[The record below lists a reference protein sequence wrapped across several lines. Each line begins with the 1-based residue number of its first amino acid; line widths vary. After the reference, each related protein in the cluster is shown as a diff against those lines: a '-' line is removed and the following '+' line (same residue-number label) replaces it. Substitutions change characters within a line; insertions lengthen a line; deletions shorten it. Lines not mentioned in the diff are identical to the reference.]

1 MAEGGEDKPVKS
13 VFGQM
18 YLEKFGYEVG
28 QGLGR
33 RKQGIIE
40 PIRVKNSEFCLEL
53 NNNVEVD
60 GCSLQVN
67 HPFYQLMNKKLKEID
82 DHFSAKFHNLY
93 VDFKLKCDDLMEDLR
108 KQIEEVL
115 INPNYNAIAEFST
128 INFVKETSEAKES
141 SDIDFIIFSD
151 DEGAHNDNL
160 VDMNHD
166 EKLANVI
173 NESAEITEMDVTD
186 VDRNVG
192 VLIPVDETET
202 GLNNEINFNESGL
215 VEVPI
220 NSKLSS
226 VPISQGTHL
235 KTVVCIHEFSV
246 NKFDF
251 HAIYSLFIVK
261 HLNMRRVGHH
271 VLKVSVIDINPLDIN
286 VSSVEEDI
294 DIGVNYETEKY
305 EDYVRKEIPDIYSP
319 THKLYVCNISNVVT
333 KDDLKKHF
341 ASKGFCPLL
350 ITLMKSKNQS
360 KQFAYVIMD
369 SETDA
374 IHALTVLHYSVL
386 CEERMFIGFA
396 PIQNYRPRNL

>member
-246 NKFDF
+246 N
-251 HAIYSLFIVK
+251 
-261 HLNMRRVGHH
+261 
-271 VLKVSVIDINPLDIN
+271 
-286 VSSVEEDI
+286 
-294 DIGVNYETEKY
+294 
-305 EDYVRKEIPDIYSP
+305 
-319 THKLYVCNISNVVT
+319 VCMAMCDV
-333 KDDLKKHF
+333 
-341 ASKGFCPLL
+341 
-350 ITLMKSKNQS
+350 
-360 KQFAYVIMD
+360 
-369 SETDA
+369 
-374 IHALTVLHYSVL
+374 
-386 CEERMFIGFA
+386 
-396 PIQNYRPRNL
+396 